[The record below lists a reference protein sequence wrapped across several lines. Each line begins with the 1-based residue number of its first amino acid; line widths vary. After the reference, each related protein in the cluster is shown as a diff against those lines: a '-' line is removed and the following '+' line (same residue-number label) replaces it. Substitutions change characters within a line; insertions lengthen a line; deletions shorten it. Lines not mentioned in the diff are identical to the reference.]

1 MAEKNENIHLFM
13 IKEAYERNRVKQDF
27 STTACALE
35 DIFGNNLK
43 LKSF

>member
-1 MAEKNENIHLFM
+1 MTEKNENIHIFI
-13 IKEAYERNRVKQDF
+13 IKEAYTRNKVRQNF